1 MKTNVR
7 ESSIDCYHG
16 IDLNRGQAKVIAFLV
31 EHPGEYTR
39 NELAKLSGI
48 PINAVCGR
56 INELIE
62 SGAVEERV
70 RACGSVYGQAI
81 TRLAIG
87 PAASCVGARMM
98 AYLNV
103 RCPLCGFAMIHSYAQ
118 PETTTWPPTS
128 LVCASRL
135 CPNANQ
141 QFEPVTI
148 ELKAKR

>member
-39 NELAKLSGI
+39 NEIAKLSGI

-70 RACGSVYGQAI
+70 RRTDRYTGKQSHGI
-81 TRLAIG
+81 RLALRQ
-87 PAASCVGARMM
+87 ASLAL
-98 AYLNV
+98 A
-103 RCPLCGFAMIHSYAQ
+103 
-118 PETTTWPPTS
+118 
-128 LVCASRL
+128 
-135 CPNANQ
+135 
-141 QFEPVTI
+141 
-148 ELKAKR
+148 